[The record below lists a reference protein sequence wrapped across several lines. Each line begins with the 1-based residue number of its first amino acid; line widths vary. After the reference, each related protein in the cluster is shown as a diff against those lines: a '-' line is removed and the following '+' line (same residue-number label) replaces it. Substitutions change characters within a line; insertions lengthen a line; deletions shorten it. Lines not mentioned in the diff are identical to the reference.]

1 MIRPP
6 VSCCRCFST
15 RTSRVGPRSPS
26 SRPPPSSCMRWSAPP
41 APAWTCRVCSTGPA
55 GYRPLRRSPEGWQLW
70 PPPRGATPRLCS
82 PAGQAVALLDDE
94 ACEPLDRCTAY
105 VVCAA
110 AYNSLNLWELV
121 DELFE
126 LAQDLAPRC
135 PVPAQAAA
143 VAVNRVLL
151 RLERATSL
159 LETGEQ
165 AAADH
170 QLGRALEAVAQARAV
185 SLPALWVRDVEAC
198 DTALRLLVTSGPGS
212 PAGAVTVTQPSHLD
226 WLLVTALE
234 QRDDLAA
241 AGDLEVLPL
250 LDAARALALL
260 RLGRVGEARV
270 VAELLA
276 GGATSSSSG
285 ARSFLAWVRALVLEP
300 SAWTGAGGAYA
311 RLVSGQR
318 WQSRRAVLVAARSI
332 IALERLQ
339 ADHRRLAQDAST
351 DVLTGLQNRRVF
363 EAWLTRPVRREATA
377 ALLLIDLDD
386 FKKINDVHGNG
397 VGDDVLRQVGRI
409 IGQYVRPE
417 DLAVRHGGD
426 EFAVVLEQS
435 VPLDE
440 PALQRAVALR
450 HRLQDHDW
458 GATAPGLSVRA
469 SVGVAVGELSEGA
482 EVLYQR
488 ADVALYAAKQSTDG
502 VVLADPGLGRDGRP
516 PSDADSRGASA
527 CERAAGG

>member
-1 MIRPP
+1 MTRPP

-143 VAVNRVLL
+143 IAVNRVLL

-170 QLGRALEAVAQARAV
+170 QLDRALEAVAQARACRCRRCGSATSRPV
-185 SLPALWVRDVEAC
+185 TPPCGCWSLPVQARRRELTQDGYS
-198 DTALRLLVTSGPGS
+198 LRSQASSGPG
-212 PAGAVTVTQPSHLD
+212 PDGFP
-226 WLLVTALE
+226 
-234 QRDDLAA
+234 
-241 AGDLEVLPL
+241 P
-250 LDAARALALL
+250 
-260 RLGRVGEARV
+260 GR
-270 VAELLA
+270 
-276 GGATSSSSG
+276 
-285 ARSFLAWVRALVLEP
+285 
-300 SAWTGAGGAYA
+300 
-311 RLVSGQR
+311 
-318 WQSRRAVLVAARSI
+318 
-332 IALERLQ
+332 
-339 ADHRRLAQDAST
+339 
-351 DVLTGLQNRRVF
+351 
-363 EAWLTRPVRREATA
+363 RP
-377 ALLLIDLDD
+377 
-386 FKKINDVHGNG
+386 
-397 VGDDVLRQVGRI
+397 GR
-409 IGQYVRPE
+409 
-417 DLAVRHGGD
+417 
-426 EFAVVLEQS
+426 
-435 VPLDE
+435 
-440 PALQRAVALR
+440 
-450 HRLQDHDW
+450 
-458 GATAPGLSVRA
+458 
-469 SVGVAVGELSEGA
+469 
-482 EVLYQR
+482 
-488 ADVALYAAKQSTDG
+488 
-502 VVLADPGLGRDGRP
+502 
-516 PSDADSRGASA
+516 
-527 CERAAGG
+527 C